1 MTDHLNEVVSDNG
14 CPKCGSANVSAVKYT
29 WWGGLLGPKMFH
41 YTKCNECKFTYNAR
55 TRKSNTGPIVIY
67 SVVAF
72 VVFFIIFFMLFKNM
86 R

>member
-1 MTDHLNEVVSDNG
+1 MNDHLNELVNENG
-14 CPKCGSANVSAVKYT
+14 CPKCGSANVAPVKFT

-41 YTKCNECKFTYNAR
+41 HTKCNECKYTYNSK
-55 TRKSNTGPIVIY
+55 TRKSNTMPIVIY

-72 VVFFIIFFMLFKNM
+72 VVVFAVYFYFTKSM